1 MEPHKKLQKLLELI
15 MLLSN
20 GIKYSKE
27 EIMDRF
33 DLPARSFD
41 RYIKTL
47 RDAGFIIPYPHNGLY
62 WINKESPYFQEISE
76 LLHFSREEAHI
87 LYDAIHS
94 INNENLLKQN
104 LIRKL
109 YSLYESN
116 NIARTIVKQQQSTV
130 IHDLTK
136 AIKSGS
142 KVILQG
148 YSSAN
153 SNKQNDR
160 LVEPFSFT
168 TNFLSTWAYDIDAG
182 CCKTFKNTR
191 ISSIQVLNEPWEH
204 ERLHQQGFMD
214 VFRIST
220 DRQIPVKL
228 RMTLRAAELLKEE
241 YPLAENHISTT
252 GKNQFLFEAP
262 VCGFE
267 GVGRFVLGL
276 SQEIEILE
284 PPELKNFIIK
294 RMNIFL
300 TRHYLAKEGCMFG
313 KI

>member
-1 MEPHKKLQKLLELI
+1 

-20 GIKYSKE
+20 GIRYPKE

-47 RDAGFIIPYPHNGLY
+47 RDAGFIIPPPGNRGYR
-62 WINKESPYFQEISE
+62 IDKESPYFKDLSE

-87 LYDAIHS
+87 LYSAIHS

-109 YSLYESN
+109 YSLYQSD
-116 NIARTIVKQQQSTV
+116 NIARTIVRQQQSTI

-142 KVILQG
+142 KVILHG

-168 TNFLSTWAYDIDAG
+168 TNYLSTWAYDIDAG

-191 ISSIQVLNEPWEH
+191 ISSVQILNESWEF
-204 ERLHQQGFMD
+204 EGLHKEGFMD

-220 DRQIPVKL
+220 DRKIPVKL
-228 RMTLRAAELLKEE
+228 KLTLRGCELLKEE

-252 GKNQFLFEAP
+252 GNNLFIFEAP
-262 VCGFE
+262 ICSFE
-267 GVGRFVLGL
+267 GVGRFILGL
-276 SQEIEILE
+276 CHEVEILE
-284 PPELKNFIIK
+284 PPELKDFIKK
-294 RMNIFL
+294 RMKKFL
-300 TRHYLAKEGCMFG
+300 DRQ
-313 KI
+313 

>member
-142 KVILQG
+142 KVILHG
-148 YSSAN
+148 YNSAN

-204 ERLHQQGFMD
+204 ESLHQQGFMD

-228 RMTLRAAELLKEE
+228 KMTLRAAELIKEE

-252 GKNQFLFEAP
+252 GKNQFLFKAP
-262 VCGFE
+262 VCSFE

-284 PPELKNFIIK
+284 VKWYDLISGFNSDV
-294 RMNIFL
+294 
-300 TRHYLAKEGCMFG
+300 
-313 KI
+313 